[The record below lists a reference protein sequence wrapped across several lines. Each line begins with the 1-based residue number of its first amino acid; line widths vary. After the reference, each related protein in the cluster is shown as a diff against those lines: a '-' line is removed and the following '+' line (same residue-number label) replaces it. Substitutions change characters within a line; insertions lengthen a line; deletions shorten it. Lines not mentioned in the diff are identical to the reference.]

1 MKSDNFKTIIAF
13 LCMQLGRGFLP
24 CATREMKTTTTTSL
38 KMANRTTER
47 RSFLIQTSTLPIVA
61 FLFPGHANAIS
72 KDDFIN
78 DLKTSKTKLA
88 GIPELLDQNEWDKV
102 RTILKTPPIN
112 FLWNLGD
119 AKNPLV
125 QYAKES
131 GDFELLE
138 MKDELSVT
146 LQMCDQLTYDNAFVY
161 FQPGNGKLNIKEPKQ
176 LAMKAM
182 DQIQDAINVV
192 DN

>member
-1 MKSDNFKTIIAF
+1 MKCSVLKVIAVTVCVE
-13 LCMQLGRGFLP
+13 LVRGFSLT
-24 CATREMKTTTTTSL
+24 CTKTKGARTTTSL
-38 KMANRTTER
+38 NTSSTGR
-47 RSFLIQTSTLPIVA
+47 RSFLIQTSTVPIVSLA
-61 FLFPGHANAIS
+61 FPSLVGAIS
-72 KDDFIN
+72 KDDFIT
-78 DLKTSKTKLA
+78 DLKTSKTKLEA
-88 GIPELLDQNEWDKV
+88 IPQLLDQNEWDKV

-161 FQPGNGKLNIKEPKQ
+161 FQPGNGKVNIKEPKQ
-176 LAMKAM
+176 LALKAM
-182 DQIQDAINVV
+182 SQIQDAINVV
-192 DN
+192 EN

>member
-1 MKSDNFKTIIAF
+1 MELVK
-13 LCMQLGRGFLP
+13 GFLP
-24 CATREMKTTTTTSL
+24 CVTREMKTTNTSL
-38 KMANRTTER
+38 KMANRTTGR
-47 RSFLIQTSTLPIVA
+47 RSFLIQTSTLPIGA
-61 FLFPGHANAIS
+61 FVFPRNANAIS

-182 DQIQDAINVV
+182 AQIQDAINVV

>member
-1 MKSDNFKTIIAF
+1 MKCSVLKVIAVTVCVE
-13 LCMQLGRGFLP
+13 LVRGFSLT
-24 CATREMKTTTTTSL
+24 CTKTKGARTTTSL
-38 KMANRTTER
+38 NMSSTGR
-47 RSFLIQTSTLPIVA
+47 RSFLIQTSTVPIVSLA
-61 FLFPGHANAIS
+61 FPSLVGAIS
-72 KDDFIN
+72 KDDFIT
-78 DLKTSKTKLA
+78 DLKTSKTKLEA
-88 GIPELLDQNEWDKV
+88 IPQLLDQNEWDKV

-161 FQPGNGKLNIKEPKQ
+161 FQPGNGKVNIKEPKQ
-176 LAMKAM
+176 LAVKAM
-182 DQIQDAINVV
+182 SQIQDAINVV
-192 DN
+192 EN